1 MLLSFCR
8 RKLLLHINVKHH
20 PANTHILQNPLL
32 KSISSLSNSPNKPS
46 LTLSYLIKS
55 CGLSPESA
63 LVASK
68 GIEIKTTQKPDSV
81 LELLETYGFSD
92 AQITTLISAVP
103 RLLFADVNKTLKPKV
118 DFFRGLGLSDAYITS
133 LITSDPVI
141 LSRGLETQIIP
152 AMNFFRDL
160 LHTNENAIKAFRR
173 CRWMITSH
181 MKNRM
186 QSNIAILKEYGLPDS
201 QVTDIA
207 LLRPA
212 VLTQKTDT
220 LMEVVKRVEELGLER
235 TSGLFSMAL
244 LAMPSLK
251 KSTWEAKLEMLKGL
265 GWSQSDILEALRR
278 MPIILTY
285 SEKKIRAGMD
295 FYVNTL
301 KWKPSEVAS
310 DPILLM
316 FSLEERLIPRS
327 RVWKMLTTK
336 ELVDERDL
344 RRMLKVAE
352 KQFLSSYV
360 TKYEKEVPNLMKSYK
375 GELEVQ

>member
-8 RKLLLHINVKHH
+8 RKLQIQINVKHPIH
-20 PANTHILQNPLL
+20 PHILQNPLL
-32 KSISSLSNSPNKPS
+32 RSISNLSDSPDKPS
-46 LTLSYLIKS
+46 LTLSYLINS

-63 LVASK
+63 LHASK
-68 GIEIKTTQKPDSV
+68 RTKIKTTQKPDSV
-81 LELLETYGFSD
+81 LEFLKTHGFSN
-92 AQITTLISAVP
+92 AQITTLISAAP
-103 RLLFADVNKTLKPKV
+103 RFLGADVNKTLKPKV
-118 DFFRGLGLSDAYITS
+118 DFFRGLGLSDSDITS
-133 LITSDPVI
+133 LVISDPVI
-141 LSRGLETQIIP
+141 LLRGLKTQIIP
-152 AMNFFRDL
+152 SMNFFREL

-181 MKNRM
+181 VKNRM

-201 QVTDIA
+201 QVTDMA
-207 LLRPA
+207 LLKPA
-212 VLTQKTDT
+212 VLAQKPDA
-220 LMEVVKRVEELGLER
+220 LMEAVKRVEELGLKR

-244 LAMPSLK
+244 LAMSSLK

-327 RVWKMLTTK
+327 RVWKILTTK
-336 ELVDERDL
+336 ELVDEGEL
-344 RRMLKVAE
+344 KRMLKVAE
-352 KQFLSSYV
+352 KQFLRSYV
-360 TKYEKEVPNLMKSYK
+360 TKYEKEVPDLMKSYK
-375 GELEVQ
+375 GELEVL